1 VPTHDLLRRDL
12 PVGVDIAGGA
22 AVIVFAAIS
31 AAAVPAADPW
41 WRVAVMAAA
50 VGGFA
55 AFSGDRLASVAVVLL
70 AWLVMNGFLVDRY
83 GQLEWHGSAD
93 LARVLVLAG
102 SAVLGLVVGPPR
114 IHNVEIT
121 E

>member
-1 VPTHDLLRRDL
+1 VSSHDLLRRDL

-22 AVIVFAAIS
+22 AVIVFAAIG
-31 AAAVPAADPW
+31 AAAVPPADPG
-41 WRVAVMAAA
+41 WRLAVMAAA

-55 AFSGDRLASVAVVLL
+55 ALSGDRLASAAVVLL
-70 AWLVMNGFLVDRY
+70 AWLVVNGFLVDRY

-102 SAVLGLVVGPPR
+102 SAVLGLLVGPPR
-114 IHNVEIT
+114 IHNVDFT
-121 E
+121 D